1 MVNTI
6 LSIAAAIT
14 LLSIAISLI
23 RFIIGKTSVDRVIA
37 FDIMTIASLA
47 FIAILAW
54 MVQRVI
60 YIDIAIVYGLLS
72 FLAVIIIA
80 KYLEKSL

>member
-6 LSIAAAIT
+6 LTTALVII
-14 LLSIAISLI
+14 LLSIIITTI
-23 RFIIGKTSVDRVIA
+23 RFIKGSTSVDRVIA
-37 FDIMTIASLA
+37 FDVMTISSIAM
-47 FIAILAW
+47 IAILAYLA
-54 MVQRVI
+54 QRII

>member
-6 LSIAAAIT
+6 LIIALA
-14 LLSIAISLI
+14 I

-37 FDIMTIASLA
+37 FDMMTISSIAL
-47 FIAILAW
+47 IAILSQLAG
-54 MVQRVI
+54 RVI
-60 YIDIAIVYGLLS
+60 YLDIAIVYGLLS